1 MTLFSGQRTCK
12 EYQIPCPL
20 QPGKCILEDWRCD
33 GERDCR
39 DGEDELNCTESTGTK
54 RHHHLTP
61 IYLRYFIDRL
71 LPLQSGVT
79 MTSSNVP
86 NRLDVFLRLG
96 FVMASQSVPT
106 EVTSQTLAVRPQAI
120 RQTTLTLCF
129 FNHPVILR
137 RFNLQCRE
145 KRMQRRGQV
154 HLSGD

>member
-33 GERDCR
+33 GESDCR

-54 RHHHLTP
+54 RHHHLTS
-61 IYLRYFIDRL
+61 IFIFATL
-71 LPLQSGVT
+71 LIACFLQSGAT

-86 NRLDVFLRLG
+86 NRLDVSPKLG
-96 FVMASQSVPT
+96 FVMESQSVPT

-120 RQTTLTLCF
+120 RQTTATLCF
-129 FNHPVILR
+129 FNQPVILR
-137 RFNLQCRE
+137 MFDLKCRE
-145 KRMQRRGQV
+145 KRMQRRG
-154 HLSGD
+154 